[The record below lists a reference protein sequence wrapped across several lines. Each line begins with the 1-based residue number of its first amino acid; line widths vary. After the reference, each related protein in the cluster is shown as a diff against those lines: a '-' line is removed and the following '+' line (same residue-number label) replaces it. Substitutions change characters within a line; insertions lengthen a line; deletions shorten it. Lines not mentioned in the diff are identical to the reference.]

1 MSLPMPKNPPA
12 AAADAPSVPKA
23 VKGSLFAVVILTG
36 MNLLNYLDRYVP
48 SAVKPLFQEELG
60 LTDAQTA
67 WPLTAFIVV
76 YMLTSP
82 LFGAMADRFPRKGL
96 VAAGVALWSLATAA
110 AAFAWGFW
118 SFLFARALVGVGEAA
133 YATLSPS
140 LIADYYP
147 PERRNRILTFFY
159 VAIPVGAAL
168 GFVLGG
174 VLGAAYG
181 WRTAFLICGL
191 PGVALAL
198 LVLLIKEPPRGQF
211 DEQAQLPVPDWKQA
225 LGVLRRT
232 PVFVWTV
239 AGYTA
244 VTFASG
250 ALADWFPTFLSRHR
264 GFDLAEAGSLVGTT
278 AVVGGLGGTLLGGLA
293 ADWLKGRTRQPYLAL
308 SAGSIALCAV
318 FAVLTLMATSK
329 LAITVCMFA
338 AQLFL
343 WFYNGPVNALIVNSV
358 ASQLRARAVSISILS
373 IHLFGDA
380 ISPPIV
386 GMIADATG
394 SLPMGIALV
403 PVALAIGA
411 LVWARAWR
419 KLPEPPG
426 AA

>member
-12 AAADAPSVPKA
+12 AADAPSVPKA
-23 VKGSLFAVVILTG
+23 MKGSLFAVVILTG

-48 SAVKPLFQEELG
+48 SAVKPLFQKDLG

-118 SFLFARALVGVGEAA
+118 SFLIARALVGVGEAA

-174 VLGAAYG
+174 VLGAAHG

-211 DEQAQLPVPDWKQA
+211 DEKPQLPVPDWKQA
-225 LGVLRRT
+225 LSVLRRT

-264 GFDLAEAGSLVGTT
+264 GFELAEAGSLVGTT

-318 FAVLTLMATSK
+318 FAVLTLMATTK

-386 GMIADATG
+386 GMIADETG

-403 PVALAIGA
+403 PVALAVGA

-419 KLPEPPG
+419 TLPEPPG